1 MLAIFVSFL
10 LILNQETDSMISK
23 IVEQDTTVL
32 YSTGTSL
39 QAPLDR
45 SCTNPALCY
54 WYRGQGVLFN
64 LLKY

>member
-39 QAPLDR
+39 QDPR
-45 SCTNPALCY
+45 SCTNPALC
-54 WYRGQGVLFN
+54 
-64 LLKY
+64 